1 MTPQPPETIWPH
13 VGLVV
18 LMFIIGAAFAWAL

>member
-1 MTPQPPETIWPH
+1 MYPQPPETIWPH

-18 LMFIIGAAFAWAL
+18 LMFILGAAFAWSL